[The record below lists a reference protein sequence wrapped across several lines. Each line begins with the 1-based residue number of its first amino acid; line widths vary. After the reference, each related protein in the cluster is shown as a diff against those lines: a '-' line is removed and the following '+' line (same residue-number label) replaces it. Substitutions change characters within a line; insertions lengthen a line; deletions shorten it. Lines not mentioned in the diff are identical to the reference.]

1 MQTSHAPKIRSA
13 PHGERSRHDTLDVS
27 LLESV
32 INGDEAALR
41 VLFTRHNVRIYRFVL
56 QLTGNRSIAEEIV
69 RDVFLEAWRHAARFG
84 MKSQVSTWLLAIAR
98 NKALTTLRRRSES
111 QLGNADFPLTIE
123 DPADNPEECL
133 DKQDRGRTLRLC
145 LKQLSRPHR
154 EVIDLVYYHGK
165 SVGEVAEIVGIPAG
179 TVKTRMHYARSRM
192 AMLLKQAGIDDE
204 RA

>member
-1 MQTSHAPKIRSA
+1 MQTNHAPTIRSA
-13 PHGERSRHDTLDVS
+13 TNGERGRYDTLDVS

-32 INGDEAALR
+32 INGDETALR

-69 RDVFLEAWRHAARFG
+69 SDVFLEAWRHAARFG
-84 MKSQVSTWLLAIAR
+84 MRSQVSTWLLAIAR

-111 QLGNADFPLTIE
+111 QLGNGDVPLTIE
-123 DPADNPEECL
+123 DPADNPEECS
-133 DKQDRGRTLRLC
+133 DKQDRSRTLRLC
-145 LKQLSRPHR
+145 LKQLSRSHR

-165 SVGEVAEIVGIPAG
+165 SVGEVAEIVGIPAS

-192 AMLLKQAGIDDE
+192 AMLLKQAGIED
-204 RA
+204 